1 METITSNKQEPIGFK
16 KTYIYHLQKKVL
28 NLDDIYFDKF
38 MNLLKKFNIYIVG
51 RSIIYYKLD
60 LHYYN
65 DTLDLFIDIDNL
77 NKFLNNLYYE
87 FILEECNFS
96 SKYGNYDD
104 NIIELVFKFIN
115 NYDKEITIN
124 LYVYK
129 LHLTETFHEVTIKK
143 FSIFKTWF
151 DINNYKIFMLDEA
164 KKILNEEEGNIIY
177 SKNNIDYIKNEN
189 DYLNS
194 QYEEDILLS
203 KKIGTTYIEEPEY
216 KFKDYESILVKE
228 LISNLNI
235 YDINTDKEKI
245 NIIYYKDIKYKIR
258 GNGPLFETTDE
269 SLYIKGENANIKFKI
284 LIVIKFILDM
294 YYNNSYL
301 DNPIKQLKSYVKTGY
316 DNIYTYEGFK
326 RTYNNIFSKSILN
339 KLNNYIDKVIKE
351 KILSKYNINMD
362 ISNNKIKFN
371 ITDSDKSELNIN
383 TENYIKQVLLF
394 YYKNRIYKH
403 KYDYNF
409 INIILDKF
417 NLFNIVN
424 NLIEKETIFDE
435 KLVRF
440 SKAMIGFFYKSKKV
454 SKKLDPIEYKKTITH
469 DSKKNYI
476 DLILGDEITDI
487 KTFLAEDKENIIIID
502 NSKINAT
509 CISKKDLDQLVS
521 NYADNWFFDC
531 SKYDNNEHL
540 LTPYIKLP
548 LISYTCYVPY
558 NDLYSLF
565 ESKKRVFY
573 INTTD
578 LKIAKTASYKNTIQL
593 DDDDDDI
600 EPNWTG
606 ANHCQEGSSIEISR
620 ITTIKEEVKVKK
632 VAKSKISLNKSYS
645 LSLISN

>member
-1 METITSNKQEPIGFK
+1 METITSNKQEPIGFTK
-16 KTYIYHLQKKVL
+16 KYKNHLQKTVL
-28 NLDDIYFDKF
+28 DLDDNYFDKF
-38 MNLLKKFNIYIVG
+38 MNLLKKYNIYIVG

-60 LHYYN
+60 LDYYN

-96 SKYGNYDD
+96 SKYGDYDD
-104 NIIELVFKFIN
+104 NIIEIVFTFIN
-115 NYDKEITIN
+115 NKNKKIRIN

-129 LHLTETFHEVTIKK
+129 LHLTENFYNFTIKK

-151 DINNYKIFMLDEA
+151 DININKIFMLDEA
-164 KKILNEEEGNIIY
+164 KKILNEEGRNIIY
-177 SKNNIDYIKNEN
+177 IKTNINYINNE
-189 DYLNS
+189 
-194 QYEEDILLS
+194 EEDILLS
-203 KKIGTTYIEEPEY
+203 KRIGTTYIEEPEY
-216 KFKDYESILVKE
+216 KFKDYESRLVKE

-235 YDINTDKEKI
+235 YDINTDIEKI
-245 NIIYYKDIKYKIR
+245 NIIKYEDILYKIR
-258 GNGPLFETTDE
+258 IGDGPLFETTDK
-269 SLYIKGENANIKFKI
+269 SLFIEGENANKKFKI

-294 YYNNSYL
+294 YYKDSLL

-316 DNIYTYEGFK
+316 NTIYIYEGFK

-371 ITDSDKSELNIN
+371 ITSDKRELNIN

-409 INIILDKF
+409 INIVLDKF

-424 NLIEKETIFDE
+424 NLIEIETTYDE
-435 KLVRF
+435 KVVRF

-454 SKKLDPIEYKKTITH
+454 SKKLDLIEYKKTITH

-531 SKYDNNEHL
+531 SKYDNKEHL

-565 ESKKRVFY
+565 ESRKRVFY

-593 DDDDDDI
+593 DNIDI

-606 ANHCQEGSSIEISR
+606 ANHCQDGSNIEISR

-632 VAKSKISLNKSYS
+632 EEKSKISLNKSYS